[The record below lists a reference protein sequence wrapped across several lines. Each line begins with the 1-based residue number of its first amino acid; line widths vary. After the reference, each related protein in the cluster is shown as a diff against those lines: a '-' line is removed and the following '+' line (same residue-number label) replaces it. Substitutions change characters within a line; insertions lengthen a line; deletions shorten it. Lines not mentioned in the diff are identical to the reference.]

1 MLRPGAAISSGQP
14 FGVAL
19 AASPGGHVLPR
30 APPTAF
36 QRRSALMPDTLP
48 DTLPDS
54 FPPQPKEE
62 YFLELTAGLETPR
75 FLLTPLETHDVPALL
90 THFQD
95 PRVTEYMDIDP
106 FTRSEEAEDVVG
118 WAENLRA
125 AAQGIRWAIR
135 EKAQDGAPGC
145 FLGTCGFNALVYE
158 RARRGEV
165 AYDLSPAYWGKGV
178 MAELMPLLIALA
190 AGPLALRRL
199 EAMVTPGNIRSI
211 RLLERHGF
219 EKEGLLR
226 QHAYWKGRFWDQLI
240 FGQVLGGNGSGGGT

>member
-48 DTLPDS
+48 DS

-75 FLLTPLETHDVPALL
+75 FLLTPLETRDVPALL

-125 AAQGIRWAIR
+125 AAQGVRWAIR

>member
-1 MLRPGAAISSGQP
+1 
-14 FGVAL
+14 
-19 AASPGGHVLPR
+19 
-30 APPTAF
+30 
-36 QRRSALMPDTLP
+36 MPDTLP

-240 FGQVLGGNGSGGGT
+240 FGQVLEGAAIQHDCPAQY